1 MKPNSSLAGWYV
13 GICND
18 SPKGSTANFMLNIYG
33 ATDTSLQGELAY
45 FDELNIVVPFR
56 GIIVDDQIAFT
67 TVSPGAQALVIWQG
81 TISELEW
88 TGTALLCSNNPKIN
102 PGLEPQEGFW
112 SCKIVQSAGAIN
124 PAEANTVWVYHDGV
138 EYGPFTSAEFIQRLN
153 ACEWPRNAIV
163 GLIDRTIWMTA
174 GEYWTKAREPAPVT
188 NYLLRRSHSLWQRLM
203 DKLELF
209 QMPRRRS
216 SQRVRPRRKPQML
229 TPALERLTVEHSGK

>member
-1 MKPNSSLAGWYV
+1 
-13 GICND
+13 
-18 SPKGSTANFMLNIYG
+18 MLNIYG